1 MFFRDSENGAV
12 DPKLIR
18 CQGARPPLRQWW
30 SVLVSPMEPGSHRS
44 PLNRWSNLQILR
56 AGWYPK
62 CCWNH
67 HLCWSTL
74 IWRWKAA
81 ASWHPPCLLVESPF
95 ELVRLRLWYLNVPS
109 EIQLHSDQVLNPV
122 SAGSWL
128 NHFPNTVVLMC
139 FFCVKL
145 CQTISRY
152 PISDIELSTIA
163 SESSSVAYYIYI
175 QSYSDWYYINTI
187 HLVIDI

>member
-1 MFFRDSENGAV
+1 
-12 DPKLIR
+12 
-18 CQGARPPLRQWW
+18 
-30 SVLVSPMEPGSHRS
+30 
-44 PLNRWSNLQILR
+44 
-56 AGWYPK
+56 
-62 CCWNH
+62 
-67 HLCWSTL
+67 
-74 IWRWKAA
+74 
-81 ASWHPPCLLVESPF
+81 
-95 ELVRLRLWYLNVPS
+95 LNVPS

-175 QSYSDWYYINTI
+175 SNHI
-187 HLVIDI
+187 LIDIILILSIWL